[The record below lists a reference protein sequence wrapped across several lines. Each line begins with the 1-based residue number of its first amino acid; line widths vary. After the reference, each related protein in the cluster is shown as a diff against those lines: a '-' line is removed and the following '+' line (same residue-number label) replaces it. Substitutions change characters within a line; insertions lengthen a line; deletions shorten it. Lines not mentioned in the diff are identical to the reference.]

1 MKPRIILQKI
11 LKILLFGILY
21 FVANRFVD
29 PLTDFEAIS
38 FSYSFA
44 LLISFSVIDGPLV
57 GGLSIALG
65 TFLSQVTA
73 NRFNWIFIICSFLDC
88 FLVGYS
94 MNYLDIRNGFFES
107 KDITNFN
114 RNQLLSH
121 IACWM
126 IIYPALAYFNFK
138 EPIIPTM
145 GKGFYIAFGYFI
157 SCLIVS
163 TLSLDIYSRTRVSE
177 ANFYRK

>member
-1 MKPRIILQKI
+1 MKLRIILQKI

-21 FVANRFVD
+21 FLVNRFID
-29 PLTDFEAIS
+29 PLIEFAPIS

-44 LLISFSVIDGPLV
+44 LLISISVIDGPLV

-65 TFLSQVTA
+65 TFLGQFAA
-73 NRFNWIFIICSFLDC
+73 NRYNWIFIICSFLDC
-88 FLVGYS
+88 ALVGYS
-94 MNYLDIRNGFFES
+94 MNYLDIHNGIFER

-114 RNQLLSH
+114 RNQLMSQ

-126 IIYPALAYFNFK
+126 ISYPALAYFNFK
-138 EPIIPTM
+138 EPIIPTI
-145 GKGFYIAFGYFI
+145 GKGFYIAFSYFI
-157 SCLIVS
+157 SCLIIS